1 MNEFENNNGFHNEN
15 VENNPINEVNSNEE
29 YSNGG
34 YNNGGLTVDVT
45 PTEETA
51 VHEQAESHRYSY
63 KEQGTGGNS
72 GRYDYGNDSHYGNSY
87 SDSYNDN
94 YSNTYNNNSNYYS
107 NIPPEPDK
115 RRRKRKND
123 DKNKN
128 GSGIGKKIAKLVA
141 SAAIFG
147 LVAGTC
153 FVGVSVVK
161 DKFYP
166 STADKIETTS
176 GTTSSKKETSSG
188 SSSNSQNVASVVNE
202 VMPSVVSITST
213 IQSSNYYG
221 FGTQESEGAG
231 SGFIIAKTKDSLMIA
246 TNNHVV
252 SDATSL
258 TVGFVDDTTAKAT
271 VVGTDSSADLAVI
284 SVKIKDIK
292 DSTAS
297 KIKVATLG
305 SSDDLKVGEEVV
317 AIGNALGYGQ
327 SVTTGVVSAKNREV
341 SLTDGAMNLLQT
353 DAAINPGNSGGVL
366 INMDGQVVGINN
378 AKLEDTSVEGMGYAI
393 PITTA
398 KTILTDLMN
407 AGSVST
413 KDAAFLGVVG
423 RDINESYSSALGIPS
438 GIYVSQVVSGS
449 PAEKAGISAGD
460 VIVKF
465 EGNNVST
472 MSGLKE
478 KLAIKKANTKVKITF
493 KRANQSGTYEE
504 KTVTVTLGKKS
515 DFKNV
520 TTDNS
525 SDSSE
530 SDDSSNNGNSNG
542 NSNNGN
548 NNGNSGN
555 SNGNSGNGGYGY
567 DNGNSGNSS
576 DGYMNPYDYF
586 FGNNY

>member
-1 MNEFENNNGFHNEN
+1 MNEFENGFHNEN
-15 VENNPINEVNSNEE
+15 LENNRINNQENNSQQ
-29 YSNGG
+29 
-34 YNNGGLTVDVT
+34 VAIDVT
-45 PTEETA
+45 PIEESVTQ
-51 VHEQAESHRYSY
+51 ENTESHRYSY
-63 KEQGTGGNS
+63 REQGTGGS
-72 GRYDYGNDSHYGNSY
+72 SYQYDNGNNCNDTYNNSY
-87 SDSYNDN
+87 SNHGWRDES
-94 YSNTYNNNSNYYS
+94 TYNNENYYG

-115 RRRKRKND
+115 RRRQRKNGS
-123 DKNKN
+123 KNNKN
-128 GSGIGKKIAKLVA
+128 GMGKKAAKLVA
-141 SAAIFG
+141 SAAVFG
-147 LVAGTC
+147 LVAGAC
-153 FVGVSVVK
+153 FVGVSVAK
-161 DKFYP
+161 DKLYP
-166 STADKIETTS
+166 STADRIETTS
-176 GTTSSKKETSSG
+176 GTTSAKSETSS
-188 SSSNSQNVASVVNE
+188 SSSSSNVASVVNE

-231 SGFIIAKTKDSLMIA
+231 SGFIVAKTKDNLMIA

-258 TVGFVDDTTAKAT
+258 TVGFADDTTAKAT

-341 SLTDGAMNLLQT
+341 SLTDGTMNLLQT

-407 AGSVST
+407 ANSVST

-460 VIVKF
+460 VITKF

-478 KLAIKKANTKVKITF
+478 KLALKKANTKVKITF

-515 DFKNV
+515 DFSDV

-525 SDSSE
+525 SDSSN
-530 SDDSSNNGNSNG
+530 DSNN

-548 NNGNSGN
+548 NNGNSNGNSGN
-555 SNGNSGNGGYGY
+555 SNGNSGDYGYGNGNFGN
-567 DNGNSGNSS
+567 DNGN
-576 DGYMNPYDYF
+576 GYINPYEYF

>member
-1 MNEFENNNGFHNEN
+1 MNEFENGFHNEN
-15 VENNPINEVNSNEE
+15 LENNRINNQENNSQQ
-29 YSNGG
+29 
-34 YNNGGLTVDVT
+34 VAIDVT
-45 PTEETA
+45 PIEESVTQENTA
-51 VHEQAESHRYSY
+51 CHRYSY
-63 KEQGTGGNS
+63 REQGTGGSSYQYDNGNNS
-72 GRYDYGNDSHYGNSY
+72 NDTYNNSY
-87 SDSYNDN
+87 SSHGWRDES
-94 YSNTYNNNSNYYS
+94 TYNNENYYG

-115 RRRKRKND
+115 RRRQRKNGS
-123 DKNKN
+123 KNNKN
-128 GSGIGKKIAKLVA
+128 GMGKKAAKLVA
-141 SAAIFG
+141 SAAVFG
-147 LVAGTC
+147 LVAGAC
-153 FVGVSVVK
+153 FVGVSVAK
-161 DKFYP
+161 DKLYP
-166 STADKIETTS
+166 STADRIETTS
-176 GTTSSKKETSSG
+176 GTTSAKSETSSSG
-188 SSSNSQNVASVVNE
+188 SSSSSSNVASVVNE

-231 SGFIIAKTKDSLMIA
+231 SGFIVAKTKDNLMIA

-258 TVGFVDDTTAKAT
+258 TVGFADDTTAKAT

-341 SLTDGAMNLLQT
+341 SLTDGTMNLLQT

-407 AGSVST
+407 ASSVST

-460 VIVKF
+460 VITKF

-478 KLAIKKANTKVKITF
+478 KLALKKANTKVKITF

-515 DFKNV
+515 DFSDV

-525 SDSSE
+525 SDSSN
-530 SDDSSNNGNSNG
+530 DSNN

-548 NNGNSGN
+548 NNGNSNGNSGN
-555 SNGNSGNGGYGY
+555 SNGNSGDYGYGNGNFGN
-567 DNGNSGNSS
+567 DNGN
-576 DGYMNPYDYF
+576 GYINPYEYF

>member
-1 MNEFENNNGFHNEN
+1 MNEFENGFHNEN
-15 VENNPINEVNSNEE
+15 LENNRINNQENNSQQ
-29 YSNGG
+29 
-34 YNNGGLTVDVT
+34 VAIDVT
-45 PTEETA
+45 PIEESVTQ
-51 VHEQAESHRYSY
+51 ENTESHRYSY
-63 KEQGTGGNS
+63 REQGTGGSSYQYDNGNNS
-72 GRYDYGNDSHYGNSY
+72 NDTYNNSY
-87 SDSYNDN
+87 SSHGWRDES
-94 YSNTYNNNSNYYS
+94 TYNNENYYG

-115 RRRKRKND
+115 RRRQRKNGS
-123 DKNKN
+123 KNNKN
-128 GSGIGKKIAKLVA
+128 GMGKKAAKLVA
-141 SAAIFG
+141 SAAVFG
-147 LVAGTC
+147 LVAGAC
-153 FVGVSVVK
+153 FVGVSVAK
-161 DKFYP
+161 DKLYP
-166 STADKIETTS
+166 STADRIETTS
-176 GTTSSKKETSSG
+176 GTTSAKSETSSSSG
-188 SSSNSQNVASVVNE
+188 SSSSSSNVASVVNE

-231 SGFIIAKTKDSLMIA
+231 SGFIIAKTKDNLMIA

-258 TVGFVDDTTAKAT
+258 TVGFADDTTAKAT

-284 SVKIKDIK
+284 SVKLSDIK

-341 SLTDGAMNLLQT
+341 SLTDGTMNLLQT

-393 PITTA
+393 PISTA

-407 AGSVST
+407 ASSVST

-423 RDINESYSSALGIPS
+423 RDINEAYSSALGIPS

-460 VIVKF
+460 VITKF

-478 KLAIKKANTKVKITF
+478 KLALKKANTKVKITF

-515 DFKNV
+515 DFSDV
-520 TTDNS
+520 TPDNS
-525 SDSSE
+525 SDSSN
-530 SDDSSNNGNSNG
+530 DSNNNSNNGNNNG

-548 NNGNSGN
+548 SNGNSGN
-555 SNGNSGNGGYGY
+555 SNGNSGDYGYG
-567 DNGNSGNSS
+567 NGNSGNDNSN
-576 DGYMNPYDYF
+576 GYINPYEYF

>member
-1 MNEFENNNGFHNEN
+1 MNEFENGFHNEN
-15 VENNPINEVNSNEE
+15 LENNRINNQENNSQQ
-29 YSNGG
+29 
-34 YNNGGLTVDVT
+34 VAIDVT
-45 PTEETA
+45 PIEESVTQ
-51 VHEQAESHRYSY
+51 ENTESHRYSY
-63 KEQGTGGNS
+63 REQGTGGSSYQYDNGNNS
-72 GRYDYGNDSHYGNSY
+72 NDTYNNSY
-87 SDSYNDN
+87 SSHGWRDES
-94 YSNTYNNNSNYYS
+94 TYNNENYYG

-115 RRRKRKND
+115 RRRQRKNGS
-123 DKNKN
+123 KNNKN
-128 GSGIGKKIAKLVA
+128 GMGKKAAKLVA
-141 SAAIFG
+141 SAAVFG
-147 LVAGTC
+147 LVAGAC
-153 FVGVSVVK
+153 FVGVSVAK
-161 DKFYP
+161 DKLYP
-166 STADKIETTS
+166 STADRIETTS
-176 GTTSSKKETSSG
+176 GTTSAKSETSSSG
-188 SSSNSQNVASVVNE
+188 SSSSSSNVASVVNE

-231 SGFIIAKTKDSLMIA
+231 SGFIVAKTKDNLMIA

-258 TVGFVDDTTAKAT
+258 TVGFADDTTAKAT

-341 SLTDGAMNLLQT
+341 SLTDGTMNLLQT

-407 AGSVST
+407 ANSVST

-460 VIVKF
+460 VITKF

-478 KLAIKKANTKVKITF
+478 KLALKKANTKVKITF

-515 DFKNV
+515 DFSDV

-525 SDSSE
+525 SDSSN
-530 SDDSSNNGNSNG
+530 DSNN

-548 NNGNSGN
+548 NNGNSNGNSGN
-555 SNGNSGNGGYGY
+555 SNGNSGDYGYGKEILEMTMAM
-567 DNGNSGNSS
+567 DI
-576 DGYMNPYDYF
+576 
-586 FGNNY
+586 

>member
-1 MNEFENNNGFHNEN
+1 MNEFENGFHNEN
-15 VENNPINEVNSNEE
+15 LENNRINNQENNSQQ
-29 YSNGG
+29 
-34 YNNGGLTVDVT
+34 VAIDVT
-45 PTEETA
+45 PIEESVTQ
-51 VHEQAESHRYSY
+51 ENTESHRYSY
-63 KEQGTGGNS
+63 REQGTGGSSYQYDNGNNS
-72 GRYDYGNDSHYGNSY
+72 NDTYNNSY
-87 SDSYNDN
+87 SSHGWRDES
-94 YSNTYNNNSNYYS
+94 TYNNENYYG

-115 RRRKRKND
+115 RRRQRKNGS
-123 DKNKN
+123 KNNKN
-128 GSGIGKKIAKLVA
+128 GMGKKAAKLVA
-141 SAAIFG
+141 SAAVFG
-147 LVAGTC
+147 LVAGAC
-153 FVGVSVVK
+153 FVGVSVAK
-161 DKFYP
+161 DKLYP
-166 STADKIETTS
+166 STADRIETTS
-176 GTTSSKKETSSG
+176 GTTSAKSETSSSG
-188 SSSNSQNVASVVNE
+188 SSSSSSNVASVVNE

-231 SGFIIAKTKDSLMIA
+231 SGFIVAKTKDNLMIA

-258 TVGFVDDTTAKAT
+258 TVGFADDTTAKAT

-341 SLTDGAMNLLQT
+341 SLTDGTMNLLQT

-407 AGSVST
+407 ASSVST

-460 VIVKF
+460 VITKF

-478 KLAIKKANTKVKITF
+478 KLALKKANTKVKITF
-493 KRANQSGTYEE
+493 KRANQSGTYKE

-515 DFKNV
+515 DFSDV

-525 SDSSE
+525 SDSSN
-530 SDDSSNNGNSNG
+530 D
-542 NSNNGN
+542 SNNGN
-548 NNGNSGN
+548 NNGNSNGNSGN
-555 SNGNSGNGGYGY
+555 SNGNSGDYGYGNGNFGN
-567 DNGNSGNSS
+567 DNGN
-576 DGYMNPYDYF
+576 GYINPYEYF

>member
-1 MNEFENNNGFHNEN
+1 MNEFENGFHNEN
-15 VENNPINEVNSNEE
+15 LENNRINNQENNSQQ
-29 YSNGG
+29 
-34 YNNGGLTVDVT
+34 VAIDVT
-45 PTEETA
+45 PIEESVTQ
-51 VHEQAESHRYSY
+51 ENTESHRYSY
-63 KEQGTGGNS
+63 REQGTGGS
-72 GRYDYGNDSHYGNSY
+72 SYQYDNGNNCNDTYNNSY
-87 SDSYNDN
+87 SSHGWRDES
-94 YSNTYNNNSNYYS
+94 TYNNENYYG

-115 RRRKRKND
+115 RRRQRKNGS
-123 DKNKN
+123 KNNKN
-128 GSGIGKKIAKLVA
+128 GMGKKAAKLVA
-141 SAAIFG
+141 SAAVFG
-147 LVAGTC
+147 LVAGAC
-153 FVGVSVVK
+153 FVGVSVAK
-161 DKFYP
+161 DKLYP
-166 STADKIETTS
+166 STADRIETTS
-176 GTTSSKKETSSG
+176 GTTSAKSETSS
-188 SSSNSQNVASVVNE
+188 SSSSSNVASVVNE

-231 SGFIIAKTKDSLMIA
+231 SGFIVAKTKDNLMIA

-258 TVGFVDDTTAKAT
+258 TVGFADDTTAKAT

-284 SVKIKDIK
+284 SVKLSDIK

-327 SVTTGVVSAKNREV
+327 SVTTGVVSAKNREI
-341 SLTDGAMNLLQT
+341 SLTDGTMNLLQT

-407 AGSVST
+407 ASSVST

-460 VIVKF
+460 VITKF

-478 KLAIKKANTKVKITF
+478 KLALKKANTKVKITF
-493 KRANQSGTYEE
+493 KRANQSGTYKE

-515 DFKNV
+515 DFSDV

-525 SDSSE
+525 SDSSN
-530 SDDSSNNGNSNG
+530 D
-542 NSNNGN
+542 SNNGN
-548 NNGNSGN
+548 NNGNSNGNSGN
-555 SNGNSGNGGYGY
+555 SNGNSGDYGYG
-567 DNGNSGNSS
+567 NGNSGN
-576 DGYMNPYDYF
+576 DNGNGYINPYEYF

>member
-1 MNEFENNNGFHNEN
+1 MNEFENGFHNEN
-15 VENNPINEVNSNEE
+15 LENNRINNQENNSQQ
-29 YSNGG
+29 
-34 YNNGGLTVDVT
+34 VAIDVT
-45 PTEETA
+45 PIEESVTQ
-51 VHEQAESHRYSY
+51 ENTESHRYSY
-63 KEQGTGGNS
+63 REQGTGGS
-72 GRYDYGNDSHYGNSY
+72 SYQYDNGNNCNDTYNNSY
-87 SDSYNDN
+87 SSHGWRDES
-94 YSNTYNNNSNYYS
+94 TYNNENYYG

-115 RRRKRKND
+115 RRRQRKNGS
-123 DKNKN
+123 KNNKN
-128 GSGIGKKIAKLVA
+128 GMGKKAAKLVA
-141 SAAIFG
+141 SAAVFG
-147 LVAGTC
+147 LVAGAC
-153 FVGVSVVK
+153 FVGVSVAK
-161 DKFYP
+161 DKLYP
-166 STADKIETTS
+166 STADRIETTS
-176 GTTSSKKETSSG
+176 GTTSAKRETSSSG
-188 SSSNSQNVASVVNE
+188 SSSSSSNVASVVNE

-231 SGFIIAKTKDSLMIA
+231 SGFIVAKTKDNLMIA

-258 TVGFVDDTTAKAT
+258 TVGFADDTTAKAT

-341 SLTDGAMNLLQT
+341 SLTDGTMNLLQT

-407 AGSVST
+407 ASSVST

-460 VIVKF
+460 VITKF

-478 KLAIKKANTKVKITF
+478 KLALKKANTKVKITF

-515 DFKNV
+515 DFSDV

-525 SDSSE
+525 SDSSN
-530 SDDSSNNGNSNG
+530 DSNN

-548 NNGNSGN
+548 NNGNSNGNSGN
-555 SNGNSGNGGYGY
+555 SNGNSGDYGYGNGNFGN
-567 DNGNSGNSS
+567 DNGN
-576 DGYMNPYDYF
+576 GYINPYEYF

>member
-1 MNEFENNNGFHNEN
+1 MNEFENGFHNEN
-15 VENNPINEVNSNEE
+15 LENNRINNQENNSQQ
-29 YSNGG
+29 
-34 YNNGGLTVDVT
+34 VAIDVT
-45 PTEETA
+45 PIEESVTQ
-51 VHEQAESHRYSY
+51 ENTESHRYSY
-63 KEQGTGGNS
+63 REQGTGGS
-72 GRYDYGNDSHYGNSY
+72 SYQYDNGNNCNDTYNNSY
-87 SDSYNDN
+87 SSHGWRDES
-94 YSNTYNNNSNYYS
+94 TYNNENYYG

-115 RRRKRKND
+115 RRRQRKNGS
-123 DKNKN
+123 KNNKN
-128 GSGIGKKIAKLVA
+128 GMGKKAAKLVA
-141 SAAIFG
+141 SAAVFG
-147 LVAGTC
+147 LVAGAC
-153 FVGVSVVK
+153 FVGVSVAK
-161 DKFYP
+161 DKLYP
-166 STADKIETTS
+166 STADRIETTS
-176 GTTSSKKETSSG
+176 GTTSAKSETSSSG
-188 SSSNSQNVASVVNE
+188 SSSSSSNVASVVNE

-231 SGFIIAKTKDSLMIA
+231 SGFIVAKTKDNLMIA

-284 SVKIKDIK
+284 FVKIKDIK

-341 SLTDGAMNLLQT
+341 SLTDGTMNLLQT

-407 AGSVST
+407 ANSVST

-460 VIVKF
+460 VITKF

-478 KLAIKKANTKVKITF
+478 KLALKKANTKVKITF

-515 DFKNV
+515 DFSDV

-525 SDSSE
+525 SDSSN
-530 SDDSSNNGNSNG
+530 DSNN

-548 NNGNSGN
+548 NNGNSNGNSGN
-555 SNGNSGNGGYGY
+555 SNGNSGDYGYGNGNFGN
-567 DNGNSGNSS
+567 DNGN
-576 DGYMNPYDYF
+576 GYINPYEYF

>member
-1 MNEFENNNGFHNEN
+1 MNEFENGFHNEN
-15 VENNPINEVNSNEE
+15 LENNRINNQENNSQQ
-29 YSNGG
+29 
-34 YNNGGLTVDVT
+34 VAIDVT
-45 PTEETA
+45 PIEESVTQ
-51 VHEQAESHRYSY
+51 ENTESHRYSY
-63 KEQGTGGNS
+63 REQGTGGS
-72 GRYDYGNDSHYGNSY
+72 SYQYDNGNNCNDTYNNSY
-87 SDSYNDN
+87 SSHGWRDES
-94 YSNTYNNNSNYYS
+94 TYNNENYYG

-115 RRRKRKND
+115 RRRQRKNGS
-123 DKNKN
+123 KNNKN
-128 GSGIGKKIAKLVA
+128 GMGKKAAKLVA
-141 SAAIFG
+141 SAAVFG
-147 LVAGTC
+147 LVAGAC
-153 FVGVSVVK
+153 FVGVSVAK
-161 DKFYP
+161 DKLYP
-166 STADKIETTS
+166 STADRIETTS
-176 GTTSSKKETSSG
+176 GTTSAKSETSSSG
-188 SSSNSQNVASVVNE
+188 SSSSSSNVASVVNE

-231 SGFIIAKTKDSLMIA
+231 SGFIVAKTKDNLMIA

-258 TVGFVDDTTAKAT
+258 TVGFADDTTAKAT

-341 SLTDGAMNLLQT
+341 SLTDGTMNLLQT

-407 AGSVST
+407 ANSVST

-438 GIYVSQVVSGS
+438 GIYVSRVVSGS

-460 VIVKF
+460 VITKF

-478 KLAIKKANTKVKITF
+478 KLALKKANTKVKITF

-515 DFKNV
+515 DFSDV

-525 SDSSE
+525 SDSSN
-530 SDDSSNNGNSNG
+530 DSNN

-548 NNGNSGN
+548 NNGNSNGNSGN
-555 SNGNSGNGGYGY
+555 SNGNSGDYGYGNGNFGN
-567 DNGNSGNSS
+567 DNGN
-576 DGYMNPYDYF
+576 GYINPYEYF

>member
-1 MNEFENNNGFHNEN
+1 MNEFENGFHNEN
-15 VENNPINEVNSNEE
+15 LENNRINNQENNSQQ
-29 YSNGG
+29 
-34 YNNGGLTVDVT
+34 VAIDVT
-45 PTEETA
+45 PIEESVTQ
-51 VHEQAESHRYSY
+51 ENTESHRYSY
-63 KEQGTGGNS
+63 REQGTGGSSYQYDNGNNS
-72 GRYDYGNDSHYGNSY
+72 NDTYNNSY
-87 SDSYNDN
+87 SSQGWRDES
-94 YSNTYNNNSNYYS
+94 TYNNENYYG

-115 RRRKRKND
+115 RRRQRKNGS
-123 DKNKN
+123 KNNKN
-128 GSGIGKKIAKLVA
+128 GMGKKAAKLVA
-141 SAAIFG
+141 SAAVFG
-147 LVAGTC
+147 LVAGAC
-153 FVGVSVVK
+153 FVGVSVAK
-161 DKFYP
+161 DKLYP
-166 STADKIETTS
+166 STADRIETTS
-176 GTTSSKKETSSG
+176 GTTSAKSETSSSG
-188 SSSNSQNVASVVNE
+188 SSSSNSNVASVVNE

-231 SGFIIAKTKDSLMIA
+231 SGFIVAKTKDSLMIA

-327 SVTTGVVSAKNREV
+327 SVTTGVVSAKTREV
-341 SLTDGAMNLLQT
+341 SLTDGTMNLLQT

-407 AGSVST
+407 ASSVST

-460 VIVKF
+460 VITKF

-478 KLAIKKANTKVKITF
+478 KLALKKANTKVKITF

-515 DFKNV
+515 DFSDV

-525 SDSSE
+525 SDSSN
-530 SDDSSNNGNSNG
+530 DSNN

-548 NNGNSGN
+548 NNGNSNGNSGN
-555 SNGNSGNGGYGY
+555 SNGNSGDYDYG
-567 DNGNSGNSS
+567 NGNSGN
-576 DGYMNPYDYF
+576 DNGNGYINPYEYF

>member
-1 MNEFENNNGFHNEN
+1 MNEFENGFHNEN
-15 VENNPINEVNSNEE
+15 LENNRINNQENNSQQ
-29 YSNGG
+29 
-34 YNNGGLTVDVT
+34 VAIDVT
-45 PTEETA
+45 PIEESVTQ
-51 VHEQAESHRYSY
+51 ENTESHRYSY
-63 KEQGTGGNS
+63 REQGTGGSSYQYDNGNNS
-72 GRYDYGNDSHYGNSY
+72 NDTYNNSY
-87 SDSYNDN
+87 SSQGWRDES
-94 YSNTYNNNSNYYS
+94 TYNNENYYG

-115 RRRKRKND
+115 RRRQRKNGS
-123 DKNKN
+123 KNNKN
-128 GSGIGKKIAKLVA
+128 GMGKKAAKLVA
-141 SAAIFG
+141 SAAVFG
-147 LVAGTC
+147 LVAGAC
-153 FVGVSVVK
+153 FVGVSVAK
-161 DKFYP
+161 DKLYP
-166 STADKIETTS
+166 STADRIETTS
-176 GTTSSKKETSSG
+176 GTTSAKSETSSSSG
-188 SSSNSQNVASVVNE
+188 SSSSSSNVASVVNE

-231 SGFIIAKTKDSLMIA
+231 SGFIVAKTKDSLMIA

-341 SLTDGAMNLLQT
+341 SLTDGTMNLLQT

-407 AGSVST
+407 ASSVST

-460 VIVKF
+460 VITKF

-478 KLAIKKANTKVKITF
+478 KLALKKANTKVKITF

-515 DFKNV
+515 DFSDV

-525 SDSSE
+525 SDSSN
-530 SDDSSNNGNSNG
+530 DSNN

-548 NNGNSGN
+548 NNGNSNGNSGN
-555 SNGNSGNGGYGY
+555 SNGNSGDYGYGNGNFGN
-567 DNGNSGNSS
+567 DNGN
-576 DGYMNPYDYF
+576 GYINPYEYF

>member
-1 MNEFENNNGFHNEN
+1 MNEFENGFHNEN
-15 VENNPINEVNSNEE
+15 LENNRINNQENNSQQ
-29 YSNGG
+29 
-34 YNNGGLTVDVT
+34 VAIDVT
-45 PTEETA
+45 PIEESVTQ
-51 VHEQAESHRYSY
+51 ENTESHRYSY
-63 KEQGTGGNS
+63 REQGTGGS
-72 GRYDYGNDSHYGNSY
+72 SYQYDNGNNCNDTYNNSY
-87 SDSYNDN
+87 SSHGWRDES
-94 YSNTYNNNSNYYS
+94 TYNNENYYG

-115 RRRKRKND
+115 RRRQRKNGS
-123 DKNKN
+123 KNNKN
-128 GSGIGKKIAKLVA
+128 GMGKKAAKLVA
-141 SAAIFG
+141 SAAVFG
-147 LVAGTC
+147 LVAGAC
-153 FVGVSVVK
+153 FVGVSVAK
-161 DKFYP
+161 DKLYP
-166 STADKIETTS
+166 STADRIETTS
-176 GTTSSKKETSSG
+176 GTTSAKSETSSSG
-188 SSSNSQNVASVVNE
+188 SSSSSSNVASVVNE

-231 SGFIIAKTKDSLMIA
+231 SGFIVAKTKDNLMIA

-327 SVTTGVVSAKNREV
+327 SVTTGVVSAKNREL
-341 SLTDGAMNLLQT
+341 SLTDGTMNLLQT

-407 AGSVST
+407 ANSVST

-460 VIVKF
+460 VITKF

-478 KLAIKKANTKVKITF
+478 KLALKKANTKVKITF

-515 DFKNV
+515 DFSDV

-525 SDSSE
+525 SDSSN
-530 SDDSSNNGNSNG
+530 DSNN

-548 NNGNSGN
+548 NNGNSNGNSGN
-555 SNGNSGNGGYGY
+555 SNGNSGDYGYGNGNFGN
-567 DNGNSGNSS
+567 DNGN
-576 DGYMNPYDYF
+576 GYINPYEYF

>member
-1 MNEFENNNGFHNEN
+1 MNEFENGFHNEN
-15 VENNPINEVNSNEE
+15 LENNRINNQENNSQQ
-29 YSNGG
+29 
-34 YNNGGLTVDVT
+34 VAIDVT
-45 PTEETA
+45 PIEESVTQ
-51 VHEQAESHRYSY
+51 ENTESHRYSY
-63 KEQGTGGNS
+63 REQGTGGSSYQYDNGNNS
-72 GRYDYGNDSHYGNSY
+72 NDTYNNSY
-87 SDSYNDN
+87 SSHGWRDES
-94 YSNTYNNNSNYYS
+94 TYNNENYYG

-115 RRRKRKND
+115 RRRQRKNGS
-123 DKNKN
+123 KNNKN
-128 GSGIGKKIAKLVA
+128 GMGKKAAKLVA
-141 SAAIFG
+141 SAAVFG
-147 LVAGTC
+147 LVAGAC
-153 FVGVSVVK
+153 FVGVSVAK
-161 DKFYP
+161 DKLYP
-166 STADKIETTS
+166 STADRMETTS
-176 GTTSSKKETSSG
+176 GTTSAKSETSSSG
-188 SSSNSQNVASVVNE
+188 SSSSSSNVASVVNE

-231 SGFIIAKTKDSLMIA
+231 SGFIVAKTKDNLMIA

-258 TVGFVDDTTAKAT
+258 TVGFADDTTAKAT

-341 SLTDGAMNLLQT
+341 SLTDGTMNLLQT

-407 AGSVST
+407 ASSVST

-460 VIVKF
+460 VITKF

-478 KLAIKKANTKVKITF
+478 KLALKKANTKVKITF

-515 DFKNV
+515 DFSDV

-525 SDSSE
+525 SDSSN
-530 SDDSSNNGNSNG
+530 DSNN

-548 NNGNSGN
+548 NNGNSNGNSGN
-555 SNGNSGNGGYGY
+555 SNGNSGDYGYGNGNFGN
-567 DNGNSGNSS
+567 DNGN
-576 DGYMNPYDYF
+576 GYINPYEYF

>member
-1 MNEFENNNGFHNEN
+1 MNEFENGFHNEN
-15 VENNPINEVNSNEE
+15 LENNRINNQENNSQQ
-29 YSNGG
+29 
-34 YNNGGLTVDVT
+34 VAIDVT
-45 PTEETA
+45 PIEESVTQ
-51 VHEQAESHRYSY
+51 ENTESHRYSY
-63 KEQGTGGNS
+63 REQGTGGSSYQYDNGNNS
-72 GRYDYGNDSHYGNSY
+72 NDTYNNSY
-87 SDSYNDN
+87 SSHGWRDES
-94 YSNTYNNNSNYYS
+94 TYNNENYYG

-115 RRRKRKND
+115 RRRQRKNGS
-123 DKNKN
+123 KNNKN
-128 GSGIGKKIAKLVA
+128 GMGKKAAKLVA
-141 SAAIFG
+141 SAAVFG
-147 LVAGTC
+147 LVAGAC
-153 FVGVSVVK
+153 FVGVSVAK
-161 DKFYP
+161 DKLYP
-166 STADKIETTS
+166 STADRIEATS
-176 GTTSSKKETSSG
+176 GTTSAKSETSSSG
-188 SSSNSQNVASVVNE
+188 SSSSSSNVASVVNE

-231 SGFIIAKTKDSLMIA
+231 SGFIVAKTKDNLMIA

-258 TVGFVDDTTAKAT
+258 TVGFADDTTAKAT

-341 SLTDGAMNLLQT
+341 SLTDGTMNLLQT

-567 DNGNSGNSS
+567 DNGNGGNSS

>member
-34 YNNGGLTVDVT
+34 LTVDVT

-63 KEQGTGGNS
+63 KEQETSGNS

-94 YSNTYNNNSNYYS
+94 YSNTYNNDSNYYS

-123 DKNKN
+123 DNNKN

-166 STADKIETTS
+166 STADKIGTTS

-341 SLTDGAMNLLQT
+341 SLTDGTMNLLQT

-478 KLAIKKANTKVKITF
+478 KLAIKKANTKVKLTF
-493 KRANQSGTYEE
+493 KRANQRGTYEE

-567 DNGNSGNSS
+567 DNGNGGNSS

>member
-1 MNEFENNNGFHNEN
+1 MNEFENGFHNEN
-15 VENNPINEVNSNEE
+15 LENNRINNQENNSQQ
-29 YSNGG
+29 
-34 YNNGGLTVDVT
+34 VAIDVT
-45 PTEETA
+45 PIEESVTQ
-51 VHEQAESHRYSY
+51 ENTESHRYSY
-63 KEQGTGGNS
+63 REQGTGGS
-72 GRYDYGNDSHYGNSY
+72 SYQYDNGNNCNDTYNNSY
-87 SDSYNDN
+87 SSHGWRDES
-94 YSNTYNNNSNYYS
+94 TYNNENYYG

-115 RRRKRKND
+115 RRRQRKNGS
-123 DKNKN
+123 KNNKN
-128 GSGIGKKIAKLVA
+128 GMGKKAAKLVA
-141 SAAIFG
+141 SAAVFG
-147 LVAGTC
+147 LVAGAC
-153 FVGVSVVK
+153 FVGVSVAK
-161 DKFYP
+161 DKLYP
-166 STADKIETTS
+166 STADRIETTS
-176 GTTSSKKETSSG
+176 GTTSAKSETSSSG
-188 SSSNSQNVASVVNE
+188 SSSSSSNVASVVNE

-231 SGFIIAKTKDSLMIA
+231 SGFIVAKTKDNLMIA

-341 SLTDGAMNLLQT
+341 SLTDGTMNLLQT

-407 AGSVST
+407 ANSVST
-413 KDAAFLGVVG
+413 KDAAFIGVVG

-460 VIVKF
+460 VITKF

-478 KLAIKKANTKVKITF
+478 KLALKKANTKVKITF

-515 DFKNV
+515 DFSDV

-525 SDSSE
+525 SDSSN
-530 SDDSSNNGNSNG
+530 DSNN

-548 NNGNSGN
+548 NNGNSNGNSGN
-555 SNGNSGNGGYGY
+555 SNGNSGDYGYGNGNFGN
-567 DNGNSGNSS
+567 DNGN
-576 DGYMNPYDYF
+576 GYINPYEYF

>member
-1 MNEFENNNGFHNEN
+1 MNEFENGFHNEN
-15 VENNPINEVNSNEE
+15 LENNRINNQENNSQQ
-29 YSNGG
+29 
-34 YNNGGLTVDVT
+34 VAIDVT
-45 PTEETA
+45 PIEESVTQ
-51 VHEQAESHRYSY
+51 ENTESHRYSY
-63 KEQGTGGNS
+63 REQGTGGSSYQYDNGNNS
-72 GRYDYGNDSHYGNSY
+72 NDTYNNSY
-87 SDSYNDN
+87 SSHGWRDES
-94 YSNTYNNNSNYYS
+94 TYNNENYYG

-115 RRRKRKND
+115 RRRQRKNGS
-123 DKNKN
+123 KNNKN
-128 GSGIGKKIAKLVA
+128 GMGKKAAKLVA
-141 SAAIFG
+141 SAAVFG
-147 LVAGTC
+147 LVAGAC
-153 FVGVSVVK
+153 FVGVSVAK
-161 DKFYP
+161 DKLYP
-166 STADKIETTS
+166 STADRIETTS
-176 GTTSSKKETSSG
+176 GTTSAKSETSSSG
-188 SSSNSQNVASVVNE
+188 SSSSNSNVASVVNE

-231 SGFIIAKTKDSLMIA
+231 SGFIVAKTKDNLMIA

-341 SLTDGAMNLLQT
+341 SLTDGTMNLLQT

-407 AGSVST
+407 ASSVST

-460 VIVKF
+460 VITKF

-478 KLAIKKANTKVKITF
+478 KLALKKANTKVKITF

-515 DFKNV
+515 DFSDV

-525 SDSSE
+525 SDSSN
-530 SDDSSNNGNSNG
+530 D
-542 NSNNGN
+542 SNNGN
-548 NNGNSGN
+548 NNGNSNGNSGN
-555 SNGNSGNGGYGY
+555 SNGNSGDYGYG
-567 DNGNSGNSS
+567 NGNSGN
-576 DGYMNPYDYF
+576 DNGNGNGYINPYEYF

>member
-1 MNEFENNNGFHNEN
+1 MNEFENGFHNEN
-15 VENNPINEVNSNEE
+15 LENNRINNQENNSQQ
-29 YSNGG
+29 
-34 YNNGGLTVDVT
+34 VAIDVT
-45 PTEETA
+45 PIEESVTQ
-51 VHEQAESHRYSY
+51 ENTESHRYSY
-63 KEQGTGGNS
+63 REQGTGGSSYQYDNGNNS
-72 GRYDYGNDSHYGNSY
+72 NDTYNNSY
-87 SDSYNDN
+87 SSHGWRDES
-94 YSNTYNNNSNYYS
+94 TYNNENYYG

-115 RRRKRKND
+115 RRRQRKNGS
-123 DKNKN
+123 KNNKN
-128 GSGIGKKIAKLVA
+128 GMGKKAAKLVA
-141 SAAIFG
+141 SAAVFG
-147 LVAGTC
+147 LVAGAC
-153 FVGVSVVK
+153 FVGVSVAK
-161 DKFYP
+161 DKLYP
-166 STADKIETTS
+166 STADRIETTS
-176 GTTSSKKETSSG
+176 GTTSAKSETSSSG
-188 SSSNSQNVASVVNE
+188 SSSSSSNVASVVNE

-231 SGFIIAKTKDSLMIA
+231 SGFIVAKTKDNLMIA

-258 TVGFVDDTTAKAT
+258 TVGFADDTTAKAT

-341 SLTDGAMNLLQT
+341 SLTDGTMNLLQT

-407 AGSVST
+407 ANSVST

-460 VIVKF
+460 VITKF

-478 KLAIKKANTKVKITF
+478 KLALKKANTKVKITF

-515 DFKNV
+515 DFSDV

-525 SDSSE
+525 SDSSN
-530 SDDSSNNGNSNG
+530 DYNN

-548 NNGNSGN
+548 NNGNSNGNSGN
-555 SNGNSGNGGYGY
+555 SNGNSGDYGYGNGNFGN
-567 DNGNSGNSS
+567 DNGN
-576 DGYMNPYDYF
+576 GYINPYEYF

>member
-29 YSNGG
+29 YS
-34 YNNGGLTVDVT
+34 NGGLTVDVT

-123 DKNKN
+123 DNNKN

-252 SDATSL
+252 SDATTL

-341 SLTDGAMNLLQT
+341 SLTDGTMNLLQT

-567 DNGNSGNSS
+567 DNGNGGNSS
-576 DGYMNPYDYF
+576 DGYMNPYDSF

>member
-94 YSNTYNNNSNYYS
+94 YRNTYNNDSNYYS

-123 DKNKN
+123 DNNKN

-188 SSSNSQNVASVVNE
+188 SSSNRQNVSSVVNE

-341 SLTDGAMNLLQT
+341 SLTDGTMNLLQT

-366 INMDGQVVGINN
+366 INTDGQVVGINN

-520 TTDNS
+520 TTDSS

-555 SNGNSGNGGYGY
+555 NNGNSGNGGYGY
-567 DNGNSGNSS
+567 DNGNNGNSS

>member
-1 MNEFENNNGFHNEN
+1 MNEFENGFHNEN
-15 VENNPINEVNSNEE
+15 LENNRINNQENNSQQ
-29 YSNGG
+29 
-34 YNNGGLTVDVT
+34 VAIDVT
-45 PTEETA
+45 PIEESVTQ
-51 VHEQAESHRYSY
+51 ENTESHRYSY
-63 KEQGTGGNS
+63 REQGTGGS
-72 GRYDYGNDSHYGNSY
+72 SYQYDNGNNCNDTYNNSY
-87 SDSYNDN
+87 SSHGWRDES
-94 YSNTYNNNSNYYS
+94 TYNNENYYG

-115 RRRKRKND
+115 RRRQRKNGS
-123 DKNKN
+123 KNNKN
-128 GSGIGKKIAKLVA
+128 GMGKKAAKLVA
-141 SAAIFG
+141 SAAVFG
-147 LVAGTC
+147 LVAGAC
-153 FVGVSVVK
+153 FVGVSVAK
-161 DKFYP
+161 DKLYP
-166 STADKIETTS
+166 STADRIETTS
-176 GTTSSKKETSSG
+176 GTTSAKSETSSSG
-188 SSSNSQNVASVVNE
+188 SSSSSSNVASVVNE

-231 SGFIIAKTKDSLMIA
+231 SGFIVAKTKDNLMIA

-341 SLTDGAMNLLQT
+341 SLTDGTMNLLQT

-407 AGSVST
+407 ANSVST

-460 VIVKF
+460 VITKF

-478 KLAIKKANTKVKITF
+478 KLALKKANTKVKITF

-515 DFKNV
+515 DFSDV

-525 SDSSE
+525 SDS
-530 SDDSSNNGNSNG
+530 NN

-548 NNGNSGN
+548 NNGNSNGNSGN
-555 SNGNSGNGGYGY
+555 SNGNSGDYGYGNGNFGN
-567 DNGNSGNSS
+567 DNGN
-576 DGYMNPYDYF
+576 GYINPYEYF

>member
-1 MNEFENNNGFHNEN
+1 MNEFENGFHNEN
-15 VENNPINEVNSNEE
+15 LENNRINNQENNSQQ
-29 YSNGG
+29 
-34 YNNGGLTVDVT
+34 VAIDVT
-45 PTEETA
+45 PIEESVTQ
-51 VHEQAESHRYSY
+51 ENTESHRYSY
-63 KEQGTGGNS
+63 REQGTGGS
-72 GRYDYGNDSHYGNSY
+72 SYQYDNGNNCNDTYNNSY
-87 SDSYNDN
+87 SSHGWRDES
-94 YSNTYNNNSNYYS
+94 TYNNENYYG

-115 RRRKRKND
+115 RRRQRKNGS
-123 DKNKN
+123 KNNKN
-128 GSGIGKKIAKLVA
+128 GMGKKAAKLVA
-141 SAAIFG
+141 SAAVFG
-147 LVAGTC
+147 LVAGSC
-153 FVGVSVVK
+153 FVGVSVAK
-161 DKFYP
+161 DKLYP
-166 STADKIETTS
+166 STADRIETTS
-176 GTTSSKKETSSG
+176 GTTSAKSETSSSG
-188 SSSNSQNVASVVNE
+188 SSSSSSNVASVVNE

-231 SGFIIAKTKDSLMIA
+231 SGFIVAKTKDNLMIA

-341 SLTDGAMNLLQT
+341 SLTDGTMNLLQT

-407 AGSVST
+407 ANSVST

-460 VIVKF
+460 VITKF

-478 KLAIKKANTKVKITF
+478 KLALKKANTKVKITF

-515 DFKNV
+515 DFSDV

-525 SDSSE
+525 SDSSN
-530 SDDSSNNGNSNG
+530 DSNN

-548 NNGNSGN
+548 NNGNSNGNSGN
-555 SNGNSGNGGYGY
+555 SNGNSGDYGYGNGNFGN
-567 DNGNSGNSS
+567 DNGN
-576 DGYMNPYDYF
+576 GYINPYEYF

>member
-1 MNEFENNNGFHNEN
+1 MNEFENGFHNEN
-15 VENNPINEVNSNEE
+15 LENNRINNQENNSQQ
-29 YSNGG
+29 
-34 YNNGGLTVDVT
+34 VAIDVT
-45 PTEETA
+45 PIEESVTQ
-51 VHEQAESHRYSY
+51 ENTESHRYSY
-63 KEQGTGGNS
+63 REQGTGSSSYQYDNGNNS
-72 GRYDYGNDSHYGNSY
+72 NDTYNNSY
-87 SDSYNDN
+87 SSQGWRDES
-94 YSNTYNNNSNYYS
+94 TYNNENYYG

-115 RRRKRKND
+115 RRRQRKNGS
-123 DKNKN
+123 KNNKN
-128 GSGIGKKIAKLVA
+128 GMGKKAAKLVT
-141 SAAIFG
+141 SAAVFG
-147 LVAGTC
+147 LVAGAC
-153 FVGVSVVK
+153 FVGVSVAK
-161 DKFYP
+161 DKLYP
-166 STADKIETTS
+166 STADRIETTS
-176 GTTSSKKETSSG
+176 GTTSAKSETSSSG
-188 SSSNSQNVASVVNE
+188 SSSSSSNVASVVNE

-231 SGFIIAKTKDSLMIA
+231 SGFIVAKTKDNLMIA

-258 TVGFVDDTTAKAT
+258 TVGFADDTTAKAT

-284 SVKIKDIK
+284 SVKLSDIK

-327 SVTTGVVSAKNREV
+327 SVTTGVVSAKNREI
-341 SLTDGAMNLLQT
+341 SLTDGTMNLLQT

-407 AGSVST
+407 ASSVST

-460 VIVKF
+460 VITKF

-478 KLAIKKANTKVKITF
+478 KLALKKANTKVKITF
-493 KRANQSGTYEE
+493 KRANQSGTYKE

-515 DFKNV
+515 DFSDV

-525 SDSSE
+525 SDSSN
-530 SDDSSNNGNSNG
+530 D
-542 NSNNGN
+542 SNNGN
-548 NNGNSGN
+548 NNGNSNGNSGN
-555 SNGNSGNGGYGY
+555 SNGNSGDYGYG
-567 DNGNSGNSS
+567 NGNSGN
-576 DGYMNPYDYF
+576 DNGNGYINPYEYF

>member
-1 MNEFENNNGFHNEN
+1 MNEFENGFHNEN
-15 VENNPINEVNSNEE
+15 LENNRINNQENNSQQ
-29 YSNGG
+29 
-34 YNNGGLTVDVT
+34 VAIDVT
-45 PTEETA
+45 PIEESVTQ
-51 VHEQAESHRYSY
+51 ENTESHRYSY
-63 KEQGTGGNS
+63 REQGTGGSSYQYDNGNNS
-72 GRYDYGNDSHYGNSY
+72 NDTYNNSY
-87 SDSYNDN
+87 SSHGWRDES
-94 YSNTYNNNSNYYS
+94 TYNNENYYG

-115 RRRKRKND
+115 RRRQRKNGS
-123 DKNKN
+123 KNNKN
-128 GSGIGKKIAKLVA
+128 GMGKKAAKLVA
-141 SAAIFG
+141 SAAVFG
-147 LVAGTC
+147 LVAGAC
-153 FVGVSVVK
+153 FVGVSVAK
-161 DKFYP
+161 DKLYP
-166 STADKIETTS
+166 STADRIETTS
-176 GTTSSKKETSSG
+176 GTTSAKSETSSSG
-188 SSSNSQNVASVVNE
+188 SSSSSSNVASVVNE

-231 SGFIIAKTKDSLMIA
+231 SGFIVAKTKDNLMIA

-341 SLTDGAMNLLQT
+341 SLTDGTMNLLQT
-353 DAAINPGNSGGVL
+353 DAATNPGNSGGVL

-407 AGSVST
+407 ANSVST

-460 VIVKF
+460 VITKF

-478 KLAIKKANTKVKITF
+478 KLALKKANTKVKITF

-515 DFKNV
+515 DFSDV

-525 SDSSE
+525 SDSSN
-530 SDDSSNNGNSNG
+530 DSNN

-548 NNGNSGN
+548 NNGNSNGNSGN
-555 SNGNSGNGGYGY
+555 SNGNSGDYGYGNGNFGN
-567 DNGNSGNSS
+567 DNGN
-576 DGYMNPYDYF
+576 GYINPYEYF

>member
-1 MNEFENNNGFHNEN
+1 MNEFENGFHNEN
-15 VENNPINEVNSNEE
+15 LENNRINNQENNSQQ
-29 YSNGG
+29 
-34 YNNGGLTVDVT
+34 VAIDVT
-45 PTEETA
+45 PIEESVTQ
-51 VHEQAESHRYSY
+51 ENTESHRYSY
-63 KEQGTGGNS
+63 REQGTGGSSYQYDNGNNS
-72 GRYDYGNDSHYGNSY
+72 NDTYNNSY
-87 SDSYNDN
+87 SSHGWRDES
-94 YSNTYNNNSNYYS
+94 TYNNENYYG

-115 RRRKRKND
+115 RRRQRKNGS
-123 DKNKN
+123 KNNKN
-128 GSGIGKKIAKLVA
+128 GMGKKAAKLVA
-141 SAAIFG
+141 SAAVFG
-147 LVAGTC
+147 LVAGVC
-153 FVGVSVVK
+153 FVGVSVAK
-161 DKFYP
+161 DKLYP
-166 STADKIETTS
+166 STADRIETTS
-176 GTTSSKKETSSG
+176 GTTSAKRETSS
-188 SSSNSQNVASVVNE
+188 SSSSSNVASVVNE

-231 SGFIIAKTKDSLMIA
+231 SGFIVAKTKDNLMIA

-258 TVGFVDDTTAKAT
+258 TVGFADDTTAKAT

-341 SLTDGAMNLLQT
+341 SLTDGTMNLLQT

-407 AGSVST
+407 ASSVST

-460 VIVKF
+460 VITKF

-478 KLAIKKANTKVKITF
+478 KLALKKANTKVKITF

-515 DFKNV
+515 DFSDV

-525 SDSSE
+525 SDSSN
-530 SDDSSNNGNSNG
+530 DSNN

-548 NNGNSGN
+548 NNGNSNGNSGN
-555 SNGNSGNGGYGY
+555 SNGNSGDYGYGNGNFGN
-567 DNGNSGNSS
+567 DNGN
-576 DGYMNPYDYF
+576 GYINPYEYF

>member
-1 MNEFENNNGFHNEN
+1 MNEFENGFHNEN
-15 VENNPINEVNSNEE
+15 LENNRINNQENNSQQ
-29 YSNGG
+29 
-34 YNNGGLTVDVT
+34 VAIDVT
-45 PTEETA
+45 PIEESVTQ
-51 VHEQAESHRYSY
+51 ENTESHRYSY
-63 KEQGTGGNS
+63 REQGTGGSSYQYDNGNNS
-72 GRYDYGNDSHYGNSY
+72 NDTYNNSY
-87 SDSYNDN
+87 SSQGWRDES
-94 YSNTYNNNSNYYS
+94 TYNNENYYG

-115 RRRKRKND
+115 RRRQRKNGS
-123 DKNKN
+123 KNNKN
-128 GSGIGKKIAKLVA
+128 GMGKKAAKLVA
-141 SAAIFG
+141 SAAVFG
-147 LVAGTC
+147 LVAGAC
-153 FVGVSVVK
+153 FVGVSVAK
-161 DKFYP
+161 DKLYP
-166 STADKIETTS
+166 STADRIETTS
-176 GTTSSKKETSSG
+176 GTTSAKSETSSSG
-188 SSSNSQNVASVVNE
+188 SSSSNSNVASVVNE

-231 SGFIIAKTKDSLMIA
+231 SGFIVAKTKDSLMIA

-341 SLTDGAMNLLQT
+341 SLTDGTMNLLQT

-407 AGSVST
+407 ASSVST

-460 VIVKF
+460 VITKF

-478 KLAIKKANTKVKITF
+478 KLALKKANTKVKITF

-515 DFKNV
+515 DFSDV

-525 SDSSE
+525 SDSSN
-530 SDDSSNNGNSNG
+530 DSNN

-548 NNGNSGN
+548 NNGNSNGNSGN
-555 SNGNSGNGGYGY
+555 SNGNSGDYGYGNGNFGN
-567 DNGNSGNSS
+567 DNGN
-576 DGYMNPYDYF
+576 GYINPYEYF

>member
-1 MNEFENNNGFHNEN
+1 MNEFENGFHNEN
-15 VENNPINEVNSNEE
+15 LENNRINNQENNSQQ
-29 YSNGG
+29 
-34 YNNGGLTVDVT
+34 VAIDVT
-45 PTEETA
+45 PIEESVTQ
-51 VHEQAESHRYSY
+51 ENTESHRYSY
-63 KEQGTGGNS
+63 REQGTGGS
-72 GRYDYGNDSHYGNSY
+72 SYQYDNGNNCNDTYNNSY
-87 SDSYNDN
+87 SSQGWRDES
-94 YSNTYNNNSNYYS
+94 TYNNENYYG

-115 RRRKRKND
+115 RRRQRKNGS
-123 DKNKN
+123 KNNKN
-128 GSGIGKKIAKLVA
+128 GMGKKAAKLVA
-141 SAAIFG
+141 SAAVFG
-147 LVAGTC
+147 LVAGAC
-153 FVGVSVVK
+153 FVGVSVAK
-161 DKFYP
+161 DKLYP
-166 STADKIETTS
+166 STADRIETTS
-176 GTTSSKKETSSG
+176 GTTSAKSETSSSG
-188 SSSNSQNVASVVNE
+188 SSSSSSNVASVVNE

-231 SGFIIAKTKDSLMIA
+231 SGFIVAKTKDNLMIA

-258 TVGFVDDTTAKAT
+258 TVGFADDTTAKAT

-292 DSTAS
+292 DATAS

-341 SLTDGAMNLLQT
+341 SLTDGTMNLLQT

-407 AGSVST
+407 ASSVST

-460 VIVKF
+460 VITKF

-478 KLAIKKANTKVKITF
+478 KLALKKANTKVKITF

-515 DFKNV
+515 DFSDV

-525 SDSSE
+525 SDSSN
-530 SDDSSNNGNSNG
+530 DSNN

-548 NNGNSGN
+548 NNGNSNGNSGN
-555 SNGNSGNGGYGY
+555 SNGNSGDYGYGNGNFGN
-567 DNGNSGNSS
+567 DNGN
-576 DGYMNPYDYF
+576 GYINPYEYF

>member
-34 YNNGGLTVDVT
+34 YNNGELTVDVT

-63 KEQGTGGNS
+63 KEQGTGGNY

-123 DKNKN
+123 DNNKTE
-128 GSGIGKKIAKLVA
+128 SGIGKKIAKLVA
-141 SAAIFG
+141 SAAVFG

-166 STADKIETTS
+166 SAADKIETTS

-188 SSSNSQNVASVVNE
+188 SSSNSQNVSSVVNE

-341 SLTDGAMNLLQT
+341 SLTDGTMNLLQT

-366 INMDGQVVGINN
+366 INTDGQVVGINN

-567 DNGNSGNSS
+567 DNGNGGNSS

>member
-1 MNEFENNNGFHNEN
+1 MNEFENGFHNEN
-15 VENNPINEVNSNEE
+15 LENNRINNQENNSQQ
-29 YSNGG
+29 
-34 YNNGGLTVDVT
+34 VAIDVT
-45 PTEETA
+45 PIEESVTQ
-51 VHEQAESHRYSY
+51 ENTESHRYSY
-63 KEQGTGGNS
+63 REQGTGGSSYQYDNGNNS
-72 GRYDYGNDSHYGNSY
+72 NDTYNNSY
-87 SDSYNDN
+87 SSHGWRDES
-94 YSNTYNNNSNYYS
+94 TYNNENYYG

-115 RRRKRKND
+115 RRRQRKNGS
-123 DKNKN
+123 KNNKN
-128 GSGIGKKIAKLVA
+128 GMGKKAAKLVA
-141 SAAIFG
+141 SAAVFG
-147 LVAGTC
+147 LVAGAC
-153 FVGVSVVK
+153 FVGVSVAK
-161 DKFYP
+161 DKLYP
-166 STADKIETTS
+166 STADRIETTS
-176 GTTSSKKETSSG
+176 GTTSAKSETSSSG
-188 SSSNSQNVASVVNE
+188 SSSSNSNVASVVNE

-231 SGFIIAKTKDSLMIA
+231 SGFIVAKTKDNLMIA

-258 TVGFVDDTTAKAT
+258 TVGFADDTTAKAT

-341 SLTDGAMNLLQT
+341 SLTDGTMNLLQT

-407 AGSVST
+407 ANSVST

-460 VIVKF
+460 VITKF

-478 KLAIKKANTKVKITF
+478 KLALKKANTKVKITF

-515 DFKNV
+515 DFSDV

-525 SDSSE
+525 SDSSN
-530 SDDSSNNGNSNG
+530 DSNN

-548 NNGNSGN
+548 NNGNSNGNSGN
-555 SNGNSGNGGYGY
+555 SNGNSGDYGY
-567 DNGNSGNSS
+567 DNGN
-576 DGYMNPYDYF
+576 GYINPYEYF

>member
-1 MNEFENNNGFHNEN
+1 MNEFENGFHNEN
-15 VENNPINEVNSNEE
+15 LENNRINNQENNSQQ
-29 YSNGG
+29 
-34 YNNGGLTVDVT
+34 VAIDVT
-45 PTEETA
+45 PIEESVTQ
-51 VHEQAESHRYSY
+51 ENTESHRYSY
-63 KEQGTGGNS
+63 REQGTGGS
-72 GRYDYGNDSHYGNSY
+72 SYQYDNGNNCNDTYNNSY
-87 SDSYNDN
+87 SSHGWRDES
-94 YSNTYNNNSNYYS
+94 TYNNENYYG

-115 RRRKRKND
+115 RRRQRKNGS
-123 DKNKN
+123 KNNKN
-128 GSGIGKKIAKLVA
+128 GMGKKAAKLVA
-141 SAAIFG
+141 SAAVFG
-147 LVAGTC
+147 LVAGAC
-153 FVGVSVVK
+153 FVGVSVAK
-161 DKFYP
+161 DKLYP
-166 STADKIETTS
+166 STADRIETTS
-176 GTTSSKKETSSG
+176 GTTSAKSETSSSG
-188 SSSNSQNVASVVNE
+188 SSSSSSNVASVVNE

-231 SGFIIAKTKDSLMIA
+231 SGFIVAKTKDNLMIA

-341 SLTDGAMNLLQT
+341 SLTDGTMNLLQT

-407 AGSVST
+407 ANSVST

-460 VIVKF
+460 VISKF

-478 KLAIKKANTKVKITF
+478 KLALKKANTKVKITF

-515 DFKNV
+515 DFSDV

-525 SDSSE
+525 SDSSN
-530 SDDSSNNGNSNG
+530 DSNN

-548 NNGNSGN
+548 NNGNSNGNSGN
-555 SNGNSGNGGYGY
+555 SNGNSGDYGYGNGNFGN
-567 DNGNSGNSS
+567 DNGN
-576 DGYMNPYDYF
+576 GYINPYEYF

>member
-1 MNEFENNNGFHNEN
+1 MNEFENGFHNEN
-15 VENNPINEVNSNEE
+15 LENNRINNQENNSQQ
-29 YSNGG
+29 
-34 YNNGGLTVDVT
+34 VAIDVT
-45 PTEETA
+45 PIEESVTQ
-51 VHEQAESHRYSY
+51 ENTESHRYSY
-63 KEQGTGGNS
+63 REQGTGGS
-72 GRYDYGNDSHYGNSY
+72 SYQYDNGNNCNDTYNNSY
-87 SDSYNDN
+87 SSHGWRDES
-94 YSNTYNNNSNYYS
+94 TYNNENYYG

-115 RRRKRKND
+115 RRRQRKNGS
-123 DKNKN
+123 KNNKN
-128 GSGIGKKIAKLVA
+128 GMGKKAAKLVA
-141 SAAIFG
+141 SAAVFG
-147 LVAGTC
+147 LVAGAC
-153 FVGVSVVK
+153 FVGVSVAK
-161 DKFYP
+161 DKLYP
-166 STADKIETTS
+166 STADRIETTS
-176 GTTSSKKETSSG
+176 GTTSAKSETSSSG
-188 SSSNSQNVASVVNE
+188 SSSSSSNVASVVNE
-202 VMPSVVSITST
+202 VMSSVVSITST

-231 SGFIIAKTKDSLMIA
+231 SGFIVAKTKDNLMIA

-258 TVGFVDDTTAKAT
+258 TVGFADDTTAKAT

-341 SLTDGAMNLLQT
+341 SLTDGTMNLLQT

-407 AGSVST
+407 ASSVST

-460 VIVKF
+460 VITKF

-478 KLAIKKANTKVKITF
+478 KLALKKANTKVKITF

-515 DFKNV
+515 DFSDV

-525 SDSSE
+525 SDSSN
-530 SDDSSNNGNSNG
+530 DSNN

-548 NNGNSGN
+548 NNGNSNGNSGN
-555 SNGNSGNGGYGY
+555 SNGNSGDYGYGNGNFGN
-567 DNGNSGNSS
+567 DNGN
-576 DGYMNPYDYF
+576 GYINPYEYF

>member
-1 MNEFENNNGFHNEN
+1 MNEFENGFHNEN
-15 VENNPINEVNSNEE
+15 LENNRINNQENNSQQ
-29 YSNGG
+29 
-34 YNNGGLTVDVT
+34 VAIDVT
-45 PTEETA
+45 PIEESVTQ
-51 VHEQAESHRYSY
+51 ENTESHRYSY
-63 KEQGTGGNS
+63 REQGTGGSSYQYDNGNNS
-72 GRYDYGNDSHYGNSY
+72 ND
-87 SDSYNDN
+87 
-94 YSNTYNNNSNYYS
+94 TYNNFYSSHGWRDESTYNNENYYG

-115 RRRKRKND
+115 RRRQRKNGS
-123 DKNKN
+123 KNNKN
-128 GSGIGKKIAKLVA
+128 GMGKKAAKLVA
-141 SAAIFG
+141 SAAVFG
-147 LVAGTC
+147 LVAGAC
-153 FVGVSVVK
+153 FVGVSVAK
-161 DKFYP
+161 DKLYP
-166 STADKIETTS
+166 STADRIETTS
-176 GTTSSKKETSSG
+176 GTTSAKSETSSSG
-188 SSSNSQNVASVVNE
+188 SSSSSSNVASVVNE

-231 SGFIIAKTKDSLMIA
+231 SGFIVAKTKDNLMIA

-284 SVKIKDIK
+284 SVKLSDIK

-327 SVTTGVVSAKNREV
+327 SVTTGVVSAKNREI
-341 SLTDGAMNLLQT
+341 SLTDGTMNLLQT

-407 AGSVST
+407 ASSVST

-460 VIVKF
+460 VITKF

-478 KLAIKKANTKVKITF
+478 KLALKKANTKVKITF
-493 KRANQSGTYEE
+493 KRANQSGTYKE

-515 DFKNV
+515 DFSDV

-525 SDSSE
+525 SDSSN
-530 SDDSSNNGNSNG
+530 D
-542 NSNNGN
+542 SNNGN
-548 NNGNSGN
+548 NNGNSNGNSGN
-555 SNGNSGNGGYGY
+555 SNGNSGDYGYG
-567 DNGNSGNSS
+567 NGNSGN
-576 DGYMNPYDYF
+576 DNGNGYINPYEYF

>member
-1 MNEFENNNGFHNEN
+1 MNEFENGFHNEN
-15 VENNPINEVNSNEE
+15 LENNRINNQENNSQQ
-29 YSNGG
+29 
-34 YNNGGLTVDVT
+34 VAIDVT
-45 PTEETA
+45 PIEESVTQ
-51 VHEQAESHRYSY
+51 ENTESHRYSY
-63 KEQGTGGNS
+63 REQGTGGSSYQYDNGNNS
-72 GRYDYGNDSHYGNSY
+72 NDTYNNSY
-87 SDSYNDN
+87 SSHGWRDES
-94 YSNTYNNNSNYYS
+94 TYNNENYYG

-115 RRRKRKND
+115 RRRQRKNGS
-123 DKNKN
+123 KNNKN
-128 GSGIGKKIAKLVA
+128 GMGKKAAKLVA
-141 SAAIFG
+141 SAAVFG
-147 LVAGTC
+147 LVAGAC
-153 FVGVSVVK
+153 FVGVSVAK
-161 DKFYP
+161 DKLYP
-166 STADKIETTS
+166 STADRIETTS
-176 GTTSSKKETSSG
+176 GTTSAKSETSSSG
-188 SSSNSQNVASVVNE
+188 SSSSSSNVASVVNE

-231 SGFIIAKTKDSLMIA
+231 SGFIVAKTKDNLMIA

-258 TVGFVDDTTAKAT
+258 TVGFADDTTAKAT

-341 SLTDGAMNLLQT
+341 SLTDGTMNLLQT

-407 AGSVST
+407 ASSVST

-460 VIVKF
+460 VITKF

-478 KLAIKKANTKVKITF
+478 KLALKKANTKVKITF

-515 DFKNV
+515 DFSYV

-525 SDSSE
+525 SDSSN
-530 SDDSSNNGNSNG
+530 DSNN

-548 NNGNSGN
+548 NNGNSNGNSGN
-555 SNGNSGNGGYGY
+555 SNGNSGDYGYGNGNFGN
-567 DNGNSGNSS
+567 DNGN
-576 DGYMNPYDYF
+576 GYINPYEYF

>member
-1 MNEFENNNGFHNEN
+1 MNEFENGFHNEN
-15 VENNPINEVNSNEE
+15 LENNRINNQENNSQQ
-29 YSNGG
+29 
-34 YNNGGLTVDVT
+34 VAIDVT
-45 PTEETA
+45 PIEESVTQ
-51 VHEQAESHRYSY
+51 ENTESHRYSY
-63 KEQGTGGNS
+63 REQGTGGSSYQYDNGNNS
-72 GRYDYGNDSHYGNSY
+72 NDTYNNSY
-87 SDSYNDN
+87 SSHGWRDES
-94 YSNTYNNNSNYYS
+94 TYNNENYYG

-115 RRRKRKND
+115 RRRQRKNGS
-123 DKNKN
+123 KNNKN
-128 GSGIGKKIAKLVA
+128 GMGKKAAKLGA
-141 SAAIFG
+141 SAAVFG
-147 LVAGTC
+147 LVAGAC
-153 FVGVSVVK
+153 FVGVSVAK
-161 DKFYP
+161 DKLYP
-166 STADKIETTS
+166 STADRIETTS
-176 GTTSSKKETSSG
+176 GTTSAKSETSSSG
-188 SSSNSQNVASVVNE
+188 SSSSSSNVASVVNE

-231 SGFIIAKTKDSLMIA
+231 SGFIVAKTKDNLMIA

-258 TVGFVDDTTAKAT
+258 TVGFADDTTAKAT

-341 SLTDGAMNLLQT
+341 SLTDGTMNLLQT

-407 AGSVST
+407 ASSVST

-460 VIVKF
+460 VITKF

-478 KLAIKKANTKVKITF
+478 KLALKKANTKVKITF

-515 DFKNV
+515 DFSDV

-525 SDSSE
+525 SDSSN
-530 SDDSSNNGNSNG
+530 DSNN

-548 NNGNSGN
+548 NNGNSNGNSGN
-555 SNGNSGNGGYGY
+555 SNGNSGDYGYGNGNFGN
-567 DNGNSGNSS
+567 DNGN
-576 DGYMNPYDYF
+576 GYINPYEYF

>member
-1 MNEFENNNGFHNEN
+1 MNEFENGFHNEN
-15 VENNPINEVNSNEE
+15 LENNRINNQENNSQQ
-29 YSNGG
+29 
-34 YNNGGLTVDVT
+34 VAIDVT
-45 PTEETA
+45 PIEESVTQ
-51 VHEQAESHRYSY
+51 ENTESHRYSY
-63 KEQGTGGNS
+63 REQGTGGSSYQYDNGNNS
-72 GRYDYGNDSHYGNSY
+72 NDTYNNSY
-87 SDSYNDN
+87 SSHGWRDES
-94 YSNTYNNNSNYYS
+94 TYNNENYYG

-115 RRRKRKND
+115 RRRQRKNGS
-123 DKNKN
+123 KNNKN
-128 GSGIGKKIAKLVA
+128 GMGKKAAKLVA
-141 SAAIFG
+141 SAAVFG
-147 LVAGTC
+147 LVAGAC
-153 FVGVSVVK
+153 FVGVSVAK
-161 DKFYP
+161 DKLYP
-166 STADKIETTS
+166 STADRIETTS
-176 GTTSSKKETSSG
+176 GTTSAKSETSSSG
-188 SSSNSQNVASVVNE
+188 SSSSSSNVASVVNE

-231 SGFIIAKTKDSLMIA
+231 SGFIVAKTKDNLMIA

-258 TVGFVDDTTAKAT
+258 TVGFADDTTAKAT

-341 SLTDGAMNLLQT
+341 SLTDGTMNLLQT

-407 AGSVST
+407 ASSVST

-460 VIVKF
+460 VITKF

-478 KLAIKKANTKVKITF
+478 KLALKKANTKVKITF

-515 DFKNV
+515 DFSDV

-525 SDSSE
+525 G
-530 SDDSSNNGNSNG
+530 DSSNDSNN

-548 NNGNSGN
+548 NNGNSNGNSGN
-555 SNGNSGNGGYGY
+555 SNGNSGDYGYGNGNFGN
-567 DNGNSGNSS
+567 DNGN
-576 DGYMNPYDYF
+576 GYINPYEYF

>member
-1 MNEFENNNGFHNEN
+1 MNEFENGFHNEN
-15 VENNPINEVNSNEE
+15 LENNRINNQENNSQQ
-29 YSNGG
+29 
-34 YNNGGLTVDVT
+34 VAIDVT
-45 PTEETA
+45 PIEESVTQ
-51 VHEQAESHRYSY
+51 ENTESHRYSY
-63 KEQGTGGNS
+63 REQGTGGSSYQYDNGNNS
-72 GRYDYGNDSHYGNSY
+72 NDTYNNSY
-87 SDSYNDN
+87 SSHGWRDES
-94 YSNTYNNNSNYYS
+94 TYNNENYYG

-115 RRRKRKND
+115 RRRQRKNGS
-123 DKNKN
+123 KNNKN
-128 GSGIGKKIAKLVA
+128 GMGKKAAKLVA
-141 SAAIFG
+141 SAAVFG
-147 LVAGTC
+147 LVAGAC
-153 FVGVSVVK
+153 FVGVSVAK
-161 DKFYP
+161 DKLYP
-166 STADKIETTS
+166 STADRIETTS
-176 GTTSSKKETSSG
+176 GTTSAKSETSSSG
-188 SSSNSQNVASVVNE
+188 SSSSSSNVASVVNE

-231 SGFIIAKTKDSLMIA
+231 SGFIVAKTKDNLMIA

-284 SVKIKDIK
+284 SVKLSDIK

-327 SVTTGVVSAKNREV
+327 SVTTGVVSAKNREI
-341 SLTDGAMNLLQT
+341 SLTDGTMNLLQT

-407 AGSVST
+407 ANSVST

-460 VIVKF
+460 VITKF

-478 KLAIKKANTKVKITF
+478 KLALKKANTKVKITF
-493 KRANQSGTYEE
+493 KRANQSGTYKE

-515 DFKNV
+515 DFSDV

-525 SDSSE
+525 SDSSN
-530 SDDSSNNGNSNG
+530 DSNN

-548 NNGNSGN
+548 NNGNSNGNSGN
-555 SNGNSGNGGYGY
+555 SNGNSGDYGYGNGNFGN
-567 DNGNSGNSS
+567 DNGN
-576 DGYMNPYDYF
+576 GYINPYEYF